1 MLARF
6 LPILLVAGIGGG
18 ALPGQ
23 QSTAAKPNILLILS
37 DDAGWADFGFHGAPE
52 GFTPRLDQLATQGL
66 VCEQAYVSASV
77 CCPSRAGL
85 MTGRYQQRFGHEF
98 NGPGKPEPGFV
109 LADMGLAR
117 EERTLASLL
126 RARGYT
132 TAAMGKWHLGSEP
145 GLRPLERG
153 FDHWFG
159 FLGGSRSY
167 FSVKSAS
174 SLRELQND
182 EQVVPEDQIGYL
194 TDTLADHAAEY
205 VRAQAEDPRP
215 FFLYLAFNA
224 PHTPMHALE
233 ADLAQF
239 AHIENKR
246 RRQYAAMLYA
256 MDRGIGRVLDAL
268 EDSGQ
273 SKRTLVVF
281 LNDNGGATNNGSSN
295 GAWRGRKGS
304 KWEGGLR
311 VPLVLRWPG
320 QLSAGKRY
328 SNMVSSLDLAPTLL
342 AAAGKVLP
350 SQAERSEP
358 IAAFDGVDLL
368 PSLRAADASGPH
380 FDPTSDPRSGPHS
393 SLYWRRG
400 VAAALR
406 EGPWKLVRVD
416 TLEPQLMHLERD
428 ASEVTDF
435 AAQEPERVRRMLLA
449 LVRWESEL
457 GPPRWTEGPSWA
469 KNQLRK
475 HSPEVKTRA
484 DEEKFP

>member
-1 MLARF
+1 MLMRF
-6 LPILLVAGIGGG
+6 LPLLLVAGIGCA
-18 ALPGQ
+18 ALPAQ
-23 QSTAAKPNILLILS
+23 QATPAQPNILLILS
-37 DDAGWADFGFHGAPE
+37 DDAGWADFGFHGDE
-52 GFTPRLDQLATQGL
+52 SGLTPRLDQLAAQGV

-98 NGPGKPEPGFV
+98 NGPGKPEPGFTQ
-109 LADMGLAR
+109 ADMGLAR

-132 TAAMGKWHLGSEP
+132 TAAMGKWHLGSEA
-145 GLRPLERG
+145 GLRPRERG

-167 FSVKSAS
+167 FSSDAPG
-174 SLRELQND
+174 LARQLQND
-182 EQVVPEDQIGYL
+182 DQIVPETQIGYL
-194 TDTLADHAAEY
+194 TDTLAEHAAEY
-205 VRAQAEDPRP
+205 VRLQADDPRP

-233 ADLAQF
+233 ADLARF
-239 AHIENKR
+239 EHIENKR

-268 EDSGQ
+268 ASSGQ
-273 SKRTLVVF
+273 AEHSLVIF
-281 LNDNGGATNNGSSN
+281 LNDNGGATNNGSSS

-304 KWEGGLR
+304 KWEGGSR
-311 VPLVLRWPG
+311 VPLLLRWPG
-320 QLSAGKRY
+320 QLPDGLRY
-328 SNMVSSLDLAPTLL
+328 PSMVSSLDLAPTLL
-342 AAAGKVLP
+342 AAAGAPQKA
-350 SQAERSEP
+350 SQERSAP
-358 IAAFDGVDLL
+358 IGAFDGVNLL
-368 PSLRAADASGPH
+368 PSLRASEAS
-380 FDPTSDPRSGPHS
+380 TPHS

-416 TLEPQLMHLERD
+416 TLPPQLMHLERD
-428 ASEVTDF
+428 ASELTDF
-435 AAQEPERVRRMLLA
+435 ASKEPERVRRMLLA

-457 GPPRWTEGPSWA
+457 AAPRWTEGPTWA

-475 HSPEVKTRA
+475 HSPEVDTRA
-484 DEEKFP
+484 EEEQFPD

>member
-6 LPILLVAGIGGG
+6 LLLTLVAGSGGSD
-18 ALPGQ
+18 LFGQ
-23 QSTAAKPNILLILS
+23 QATAAKPNILLILS
-37 DDAGWADFGFHGAPE
+37 DDAGWADFGFHGAADD
-52 GFTPRLDQLATQGL
+52 FTPRLDQLAAQGV

-117 EERTLASLL
+117 EERTLGSLL

-132 TAAMGKWHLGSEP
+132 TAAIGKWHLGSQP
-145 GLRPLERG
+145 GLRPRERG

-174 SLRELQND
+174 LVRQLWND
-182 EQVVPEDQIGYL
+182 DQVVPEDEINYL
-194 TDTLADHAAEY
+194 TDTLADHATEY
-205 VRAQAEDPRP
+205 VRAQADDPRP

-233 ADLAQF
+233 DDLARF
-239 AHIENKR
+239 AHIENER

-256 MDRGIGRVLDAL
+256 MDRGIGRILDAL
-268 EDSGQ
+268 DDSGQ
-273 SKRTLVVF
+273 SERTLVLF

-311 VPLVLRWPG
+311 VPMILRWPG
-320 QLSAGKRY
+320 VLAAGKRY
-328 SNMVSSLDLAPTLL
+328 DNIVSSLDLAPTLL
-342 AAAGKVLP
+342 AVAGP
-350 SQAERSEP
+350 AQQAKLEGSEP
-358 IAAFDGVDLL
+358 IGAFDGVNLL
-368 PSLRAADASGPH
+368 PRLRSPSAAD
-380 FDPTSDPRSGPHS
+380 PRA

-416 TLEPQLMHLERD
+416 TLPPQLMHLDRD
-428 ASEVTDF
+428 ATEMTNF
-435 AAQEPERVRRMLLA
+435 AAEEPERLRRMLRA

-457 GPPRWTEGPSWA
+457 APPRWTEGPSWA
-469 KNQLRK
+469 QNQLRK

-484 DEEKFP
+484 EEEKFP

>member
-1 MLARF
+1 MLRRF
-6 LPILLVAGIGGG
+6 LPLLLVAGIGGD
-18 ALPGQ
+18 ALSGQ
-23 QSTAAKPNILLILS
+23 QELPAKPNILLILS

-52 GFTPRLDQLATQGL
+52 GFTPRLDQLARQG
-66 VCEQAYVSASV
+66 VICEQAYVSASV
-77 CCPSRAGL
+77 CSPSRAGL

-117 EERTLASLL
+117 DERSLASLL

-132 TAAMGKWHLGSEP
+132 TAAIGKWHLGSEP

-167 FSVKSAS
+167 FSVKSP
-174 SLRELQND
+174 SLLRQLQND
-182 EQVVPEDQIGYL
+182 EQVVAEEQIGYL

-205 VRAQAEDPRP
+205 VRAQAKDPRP

-233 ADLAQF
+233 ADLAHF
-239 AHIENKR
+239 AHIENQR

-273 SKRTLVVF
+273 SEQTLVVF
-281 LNDNGGATNNGSSN
+281 LNDNGGATNNGSSS

-320 QLSAGKRY
+320 QLPAGKRFP
-328 SNMVSSLDLAPTLL
+328 SMVSSLDLAPSLL
-342 AAAGKVLP
+342 AAAGQVLASEP
-350 SQAERSEP
+350 ARSQP
-358 IAAFDGVDLL
+358 IAAFDGVNLL
-368 PSLRAADASGPH
+368 PSLRASDASGP
-380 FDPTSDPRSGPHS
+380 DSSPQPSPHS
-393 SLYWRRG
+393 SLFWRRG

-428 ASEVTDF
+428 AAEVTNF

-457 GPPRWTEGPSWA
+457 APPRWTEGPTWA

-475 HSPEVKTRA
+475 HSPDVRTRA
-484 DEEKFP
+484 EEEKFP

>member
-6 LPILLVAGIGGG
+6 LSILLAAGVGS
-18 ALPGQ
+18 ATLSAQ
-23 QSTAAKPNILLILS
+23 QSTQGKPNILLILS
-37 DDAGWADFGFHGAPE
+37 DDAGWADFGFHGATE
-52 GFTPRLDQLATQGL
+52 GFTPRLDRLASQGV

-98 NGPGKPEPGFV
+98 NGPGNPEPGFV
-109 LADMGLAR
+109 KADMGLAR
-117 EERTLASLL
+117 EERTLASML

-145 GLRPLERG
+145 GLRPRDRG

-167 FSVKSAS
+167 FSVASAS
-174 SLRELQND
+174 LGRQLQND
-182 EQVVPEDQIGYL
+182 EQVVPEEQIGYL
-194 TDTLADHAAEY
+194 TDTLADHAADY
-205 VRAQAEDPRP
+205 VRAQANDSRP

-233 ADLAQF
+233 ADLAYF

-246 RRQYAAMLYA
+246 RRQYAAMLFA

-268 EDSGQ
+268 EDSRQ
-273 SKRTLVVF
+273 AEQTLVIF
-281 LNDNGGATNNGSSN
+281 LNDNGGATNNGSSS

-311 VPLVLRWPG
+311 VPLILRWPS
-320 QLSAGKRY
+320 QLATGKRY
-328 SNMVSSLDLAPTLL
+328 PSMVSSLDLAPTLL
-342 AAAGKVLP
+342 AAAGPAQQPLP
-350 SQAERSEP
+350 KRSAPVE
-358 IAAFDGVDLL
+358 AFDGIDLL
-368 PSLRAADASGPH
+368 PSLRAPDASGPH
-380 FDPTSDPRSGPHS
+380 SGAPSGPHA

-416 TLEPQLMHLERD
+416 TLAPQLMHLERD
-428 ASEVTDF
+428 ASELTDF
-435 AAQEPERVRRMLLA
+435 AAKEPERVRRMLLD

-457 GPPRWTEGPSWA
+457 AAPRWTEGPTWA

-475 HSPEVKTRA
+475 HSPEVDTRA
-484 DEEKFP
+484 EEEKFP

>member
-1 MLARF
+1 MCPRF
-6 LPILLVAGIGGG
+6 LPFLFVAGACCN
-18 ALPGQ
+18 ALSAQ
-23 QSTAAKPNILLILS
+23 QATPEPPNILLIVS
-37 DDAGWADFGFHGAPE
+37 DDAGWADFGFHGAAD
-52 GFTPRLDQLATQGL
+52 GFTPRLDQLASQGV

-98 NGPGKPEPGFV
+98 NGPGQPEPGFER
-109 LADMGLAR
+109 ADMGLAR
-117 EERTLASLL
+117 EERTLASML

-132 TAAMGKWHLGSEP
+132 TAAMGKWHLGSEA
-145 GLRPLERG
+145 GLRPRDRG

-167 FSVKSAS
+167 FPAATAGL
-174 SLRELQND
+174 LRQLQND
-182 EQVVPEDQIGYL
+182 DQIVPEDEIAYL
-194 TDTLADHAAEY
+194 TDTLADHAAQY
-205 VRAQAEDPRP
+205 VRAQASEARP

-233 ADLAQF
+233 ADLDRF

-246 RRQYAAMLYA
+246 RRQYAAMLFA
-256 MDRGIGRVLDAL
+256 MDRGIGRILDAL

-273 SKRTLVVF
+273 SERTLVIF
-281 LNDNGGATNNGSSN
+281 LNDNGGATNNGSSS

-311 VPLVLRWPG
+311 VPLILRWPG
-320 QLSAGKRY
+320 QLPAGKRY
-328 SNMVSSLDLAPTLL
+328 PSMVSSLDLAPTLL
-342 AAAGKVLP
+342 AAAGPAHPEKK
-350 SQAERSEP
+350 ARSEP

-368 PSLRAADASGPH
+368 ASLRSIQATVPH
-380 FDPTSDPRSGPHS
+380 NR
-393 SLYWRRG
+393 LYWRRG

-416 TLEPQLMHLERD
+416 TLQPQLMHLDRD
-428 ASEVTDF
+428 ASETTDF
-435 AAQEPERVRRMLLA
+435 AAEEPERVRRMLLA

-457 GPPRWTEGPSWA
+457 SAPRWTEGPTWA
-469 KNQLRK
+469 RNQLRK
-475 HSPEVKTRA
+475 HSPDVVTRA
-484 DEEKFP
+484 EEEKFP

>member
-6 LPILLVAGIGGG
+6 LPLLVALPLPCV
-18 ALPGQ
+18 ALPAQ
-23 QSTAAKPNILLILS
+23 QTGPTRPNILLILS
-37 DDAGWADFGFHGAPE
+37 DDAGWGDFGFHGADD
-52 GFTPRLDQLATQGL
+52 GFTPRLDQLAAEGI

-167 FSVKSAS
+167 YPIGSPSK
-174 SLRELQND
+174 LRQLQND
-182 EQVVPEDQIGYL
+182 QQVVAEDEIGYL
-194 TDTLADHAAEY
+194 TDTLADHAADY
-205 VRAQAEDPRP
+205 VRAQANDPRP

-233 ADLAQF
+233 ADLTRFAQ
-239 AHIENKR
+239 IEDKR
-246 RRQYAAMLYA
+246 RRTYAAMLYA
-256 MDRGIGRVLDAL
+256 MDRGIGRVLDAV
-268 EDSGQ
+268 EESGQ
-273 SKRTLVVF
+273 AKQTLVVF
-281 LNDNGGATNNGSSN
+281 LNDNGGATNNGSSS

-311 VPLVLRWPG
+311 VPLVLRWPDEFA
-320 QLSAGKRY
+320 AGRRY
-328 SNMVSSLDLAPTLL
+328 PEMVSSLDLAPTLL
-342 AAAGKVLP
+342 AAAGPPLQARLAR
-350 SQAERSEP
+350 SQP
-358 IAAFDGVDLL
+358 VAAFDGVDLL
-368 PSLRAADASGPH
+368 TRLQVLGKSDSPRDA
-380 FDPTSDPRSGPHS
+380 PHS

-416 TLEPQLMHLERD
+416 TLSPQLMHLERD
-428 ASEVTDF
+428 ASETTDYS
-435 AAQEPERVRRMLLA
+435 ALEPERVRRMLLA
-449 LVRWESEL
+449 LVHWESEL
-457 GPPRWTEGPSWA
+457 APPRWTEGPTWA
-469 KNQLRK
+469 QNQLRK
-475 HSPEVKTRA
+475 HSPDVTTRA

>member
-1 MLARF
+1 MLARILPVF
-6 LPILLVAGIGGG
+6 LLAGVGC
-18 ALPGQ
+18 AAASAQ
-23 QSTAAKPNILLILS
+23 QASPAKPNILLIVS
-37 DDAGWADFGFHGAPE
+37 DDAGWADFGFHGAAD
-52 GFTPRLDQLATQGL
+52 GFTPRLDQLATQGV

-109 LADMGLAR
+109 QADMGLAR

-126 RARGYT
+126 RARGYA

-145 GLRPLERG
+145 GLRPRERG
-153 FDHWFG
+153 FEHWFG

-167 FSVKSAS
+167 FSIGSPNLA
-174 SLRELQND
+174 RQLQND
-182 EQVVPEDQIGYL
+182 DQIVPEDQIVYL

-205 VRAQAEDPRP
+205 VRKQAEDPRP

-233 ADLAQF
+233 ADLAHF
-239 AHIENKR
+239 AHIGNKR

-273 SKRTLVVF
+273 SKRTLVIF
-281 LNDNGGATNNGSSN
+281 LNDNGGATNNGSSS
-295 GAWRGRKGS
+295 GTWRGRKGS

-311 VPLVLRWPG
+311 VPLILKWPD
-320 QLSAGKRY
+320 QIAAGTRY
-328 SNMVSSLDLAPTLL
+328 PSMVSSLDLAPTLL
-342 AAAGKVLP
+342 AAAGKALQTD
-350 SQAERSEP
+350 SERSEP
-358 IAAFDGVDLL
+358 FAAFDGVDLL
-368 PSLRAADASGPH
+368 PSLRAFNA
-380 FDPTSDPRSGPHS
+380 SGPHS
-393 SLYWRRG
+393 SPHSSLFWRRG

-416 TLEPQLMHLERD
+416 TLMPQLMHLERD
-428 ASEVTDF
+428 ASEMTNF
-435 AAQEPERVRRMLLA
+435 AAEEPERVRRMLLA

-457 GPPRWTEGPSWA
+457 AAPRWTEGPTWA

-475 HSPEVKTRA
+475 HSPEVDTRA
-484 DEEKFP
+484 EEEQFP

>member
-6 LPILLVAGIGGG
+6 LPFLLVAGIGDA
-18 ALPGQ
+18 ALPAQ
-23 QSTAAKPNILLILS
+23 QSTQAKPNILLILS
-37 DDAGWADFGFHGAPE
+37 DDAGWADFGFHGAAD
-52 GFTPRLDQLATQGL
+52 GFTPRLDQLAAQGV
-66 VCEQAYVSASV
+66 VCVQAYVSASV

-126 RARGYT
+126 RARGYA
-132 TAAMGKWHLGSEP
+132 TAAMGKWHLGGQP
-145 GLRPLERG
+145 GLRPLDRG

-167 FSVKSAS
+167 FSIAS
-174 SLRELQND
+174 PSLVRQLQSD
-182 EQVVPEDQIGYL
+182 DQIVPENEIGYL

-233 ADLAQF
+233 ADLARF

-256 MDRGIGRVLDAL
+256 MDRGIGRILDAL

-273 SKRTLVVF
+273 SKQTLVVF

-311 VPLVLRWPG
+311 VPLVLQWPG
-320 QLSAGKRY
+320 QLAAGKRY
-328 SNMVSSLDLAPTLL
+328 PGMVSSLDLAPTLL
-342 AAAGKVLP
+342 AAAGAPL
-350 SQAERSEP
+350 QANQKRSKP

-368 PSLRAADASGPH
+368 PSLRGSNA
-380 FDPTSDPRSGPHS
+380 SGPHS

-416 TLEPQLMHLERD
+416 TLLPQLMHLERD
-428 ASEVTDF
+428 ASELTDF
-435 AAQEPERVRRMLLA
+435 AAREPERVRRMLLA

-457 GPPRWTEGPSWA
+457 APPRWTEGPTWA

-475 HSPEVKTRA
+475 HSPEVDTRA
-484 DEEKFP
+484 EEEQFP